1 MVDTV
6 TTASGTSVSY
16 PPGSMYGYGNGNCNN
31 GGMNNAAV
39 QGEHFL
45 AHLITNDDRHNGE
58 HHILNRLSQ
67 IQSDIPTAEG
77 AIQSAISASQNS
89 LSSQLNAG
97 VLGLQGQAS
106 TYALNEQNLMAQY
119 ALAAQNQGAQN
130 ALAGANQLAQTQ
142 IQLANN
148 FGAIE
153 NNIATARENINLQVR
168 GVQDSVTSGT
178 LFNAQQFGQLGTQAA
193 VNTGVLN
200 AAIIADGDRTRA
212 LINQNY
218 IETLNRQLATAQNE
232 IIELRGDRNSIS
244 RHHETEVRVNQNV
257 NQQQQQQQQQVQL
270 GAILGRLEGL
280 VQVAHAT
287 NQNVIAGNTG
297 AVQTGAQTANPTN
310 VRI

>member
-1 MVDTV
+1 
-6 TTASGTSVSY
+6 
-16 PPGSMYGYGNGNCNN
+16 MYGGYGNGWGNGNNGNCN
-31 GGMNNAAV
+31 GNNAV
-39 QGEHFL
+39 IQGENFL

-77 AIQSAISASQNS
+77 AIQSAISAAQNS
-89 LSSQLNAG
+89 LSAQLYGGNIS
-97 VLGLQGQAS
+97 LQSQAS
-106 TYALNEQNLMAQY
+106 TYALNEQNLAAQY
-119 ALAAQNQGAQN
+119 ALGAQNTAAQN
-130 ALAGANQLAQTQ
+130 ALAAADQTSNTQLQAAQINAGTIAAITQ
-142 IQLANN
+142 
-148 FGAIE
+148 
-153 NNIATARENINLQVR
+153 ARYDTNTQVR
-168 GVQDSVTSGT
+168 DVGTQVNAGT
-178 LFNAQQFGQLGTQAA
+178 LFNSQQFGHLSTQAA

-218 IETLNRQLATAQNE
+218 IETLNRQLSTAQNE

>member
-1 MVDTV
+1 MVDV
-6 TTASGTSVSY
+6 TTSPSGTSITY
-16 PPGSMYGYGNGNCNN
+16 PPGYGYGMGYGMGNNN
-31 GGMNNAAV
+31 NNAAV
-39 QGEHFL
+39 QGENFL

-89 LSSQLNAG
+89 I
-97 VLGLQGQAS
+97 QGQAA
-106 TYALNEQNLMAQY
+106 TYALNNQNQEAQY
-119 ALAAQNQGAQN
+119 ALGAQNTASQN
-130 ALAGANQLAQTQ
+130 ALANANQANQLALASAQQTAQ
-142 IQLANN
+142 VQLQLANN
-148 FGAIE
+148 YGAIVSDAATNRE
-153 NNIATARENINLQVR
+153 SINIQTREVLSGVTAGALMNSQ
-168 GVQDSVTSGT
+168 S
-178 LFNAQQFGQLGTQAA
+178 FGHVATQAA
-193 VNTGVLN
+193 VNQGLTQ

-232 IIELRGDRNSIS
+232 IIELRGDRASIS
-244 RHHETEVRVNQNV
+244 RHHDTEVRVNQNV
-257 NQQQQQQQQQVQL
+257 NQQQQQQQQQATL

>member
-1 MVDTV
+1 
-6 TTASGTSVSY
+6 
-16 PPGSMYGYGNGNCNN
+16 MYAGYGGYGNGNNGNCN
-31 GGMNNAAV
+31 GNNTNPV
-39 QGEHFL
+39 IQGENFL
-45 AHLITNDDRHNGE
+45 AHLITNDDRHQGE

-67 IQSDIPTAEG
+67 IQADIPTMEG
-77 AIQSAISASQNS
+77 AVQGAISASQNS
-89 LSSQLNAG
+89 
-97 VLGLQGQAS
+97 VQGQAA
-106 TYALNEQNLMAQY
+106 TYALSNQSQAGQFALASQNQASQY
-119 ALAAQNQGAQN
+119 ALGQQNQASQN
-130 ALAGANQLAQTQ
+130 ALAGSNQLAATQ

-168 GVQDSVTSGT
+168 GVQDSVVTGT
-178 LFNAQQFGQLGTQAA
+178 LLNSQNFGALSTQAA
-193 VNTGVLN
+193 VNAGVLA
-200 AAIIADGDRTRA
+200 AAIISDGDRTRA

-232 IIELRGDRNSIS
+232 VIELRGDRNSIS

>member
-16 PPGSMYGYGNGNCNN
+16 PPGSMYAGYGGYGNNGNCN
-31 GGMNNAAV
+31 GNNTNAV
-39 QGEHFL
+39 IQGENFL
-45 AHLITNDDRHNGE
+45 AHLVTNNDRHTGE

-67 IQSDIPTAEG
+67 IQADIPTMEG
-77 AIQSAISASQNS
+77 AVQSAISASQN
-89 LSSQLNAG
+89 A
-97 VLGLQGQAS
+97 VQGQAA
-106 TYALNEQNLMAQY
+106 TYALSEQNQAAQY
-119 ALAAQNQGAQN
+119 ALGAQNQGAQN
-130 ALAGANQLAQTQ
+130 ALAAANLANQTQ

-148 FGAIE
+148 YGGLLNDAA
-153 NNIATARENINLQVR
+153 NNRESINLQTR
-168 GVQDSVTSGT
+168 SVHDAVTT
-178 LFNAQQFGQLGTQAA
+178 NALLNSQNFGALSTQAA
-193 VNTGVLN
+193 VNAGVL
-200 AAIIADGDRTRA
+200 AAAVISDGDRTRA

-218 IETLNRQLATAQNE
+218 IENLNRQLATAQNE
-232 IIELRGDRNSIS
+232 VIELRGDRNSIS